1 MQKNL
6 AIFFFAILFL
16 GLFYWMVAPKYL
28 LVLTNDYP
36 SYMGETLL
44 NSRGWFVLHL
54 IAGTI
59 VYITGLMQFLPFIR
73 NKYTSIHRVLG
84 KVYIISSLL
93 AIATLYIM
101 LPDGLCA
108 PCRKSQYVVTSLWL
122 VFVLT
127 GYYFIKKRK
136 FVQHQ
141 LMMIRSFI
149 CAAYF
154 VTIRLVD
161 RFAMGPF
168 RSIFKNED
176 DALLASDISVWLI
189 PLLLFQFY
197 WWYVDR
203 RKIKMQ

>member
-28 LVLTNDYP
+28 LVLTNEYP

-44 NSRGWFVLHL
+44 DRRGWFVLHF

-59 VYITGLMQFLPFIR
+59 VYITGLMQFSPFIR
-73 NKYTSIHRVLG
+73 NKYTSIHRVFG

-108 PCRKSQYVVTSLWL
+108 ACRKSQYVVTSLWL
-122 VFVLT
+122 IFVFA

-136 FVQHQ
+136 FIQHQ
-141 LMMIRSFI
+141 RMMIRSFI

-161 RFAMGPF
+161 RFAMGSF

-176 DALLASDISVWLI
+176 DALLASDISVWLV

-203 RKIKMQ
+203 RTKIV